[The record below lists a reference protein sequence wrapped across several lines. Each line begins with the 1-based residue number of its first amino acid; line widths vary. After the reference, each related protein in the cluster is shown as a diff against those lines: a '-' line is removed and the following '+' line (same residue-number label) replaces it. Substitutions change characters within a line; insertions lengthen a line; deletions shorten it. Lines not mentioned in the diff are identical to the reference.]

1 MRNDRAK
8 SSLCRRSVLTRLVQL
23 ACSGATLSALTSVA
37 FAQVPS
43 GAKTA
48 PGNKCDLS
56 SLTSADKALRESF
69 EYAEKS
75 PFGSA
80 KDCLNCMYYM
90 QPQGSFCGG
99 CTILRGEVN
108 PKGWCSQWE

>member
-8 SSLCRRSVLTRLVQL
+8 SSISRRSVLTRFVQL
-23 ACSGATLSALTSVA
+23 SCAGATLSALTSVA
-37 FAQVPS
+37 IAQGTS
-43 GAKTA
+43 GAQTA
-48 PGNKCDLS
+48 PQDKCDLS
-56 SLTSADKALRESF
+56 SLTSSDKALRESF
-69 EYAEKS
+69 EYVEKS

-99 CTILRGEVN
+99 CTTLRGEVHS
-108 PKGWCSQWE
+108 KGWCNQWE